1 MKSKGIKIT
10 YWIVT
15 IIFAA
20 FMLFS
25 GISELMQTE
34 QGKEA
39 LAALGYPIYLNIILG
54 VAKVFGAIAIVQ
66 TKFRTIKE
74 WAYAGFAFDIVGASL
89 SFALNGDGMVAAL
102 FPLVFLIVL
111 FLSYV
116 LWKKI

>member
-39 LAALGYPIYLNIILG
+39 LAAL
-54 VAKVFGAIAIVQ
+54 
-66 TKFRTIKE
+66 
-74 WAYAGFAFDIVGASL
+74 
-89 SFALNGDGMVAAL
+89 
-102 FPLVFLIVL
+102 
-111 FLSYV
+111 
-116 LWKKI
+116 